1 MNMRARNAT
10 FHIFIVLVLL
20 LMAVDIAS
28 AQTGPRPQ
36 NGTGEPVQLTPGFTK
51 LVRFDRTISTVV
63 IGNPEVVDARAQTD
77 RAIVLVGKTVGITN
91 LIVLDDTGTEV
102 FNSLVIVGA
111 RDAGKVI
118 VHARKQLHEYW
129 AYRCT
134 EDNCVRV
141 ADRLEYAQPTGPIV
155 VSPIGAPPAAEVA
168 PADVSQ

>member
-1 MNMRARNAT
+1 MRVRYPT
-10 FHIFIVLVLL
+10 FHVFVSFVFL
-20 LMAVDIAS
+20 LMAVDSSS
-28 AQTGPRPQ
+28 AQTGPRPP
-36 NGTGEPVQLTPGFTK
+36 NGAQTAEPVQLTPGFTK
-51 LVRFDRTISTVV
+51 LVRFDRTITTVV

-141 ADRLEYAQPTGPIV
+141 ADRLEYLQPAAPIV
-155 VSPIGAPPAAEVA
+155 VSPSGAPAA
-168 PADVSQ
+168 PAEAPQ